1 MYISS
6 KGFIHL
12 FFFPPGK
19 VAKVVKRITISLS
32 EKLPTALVS
41 QRVARL
47 MQTFDKKYARRVF
60 SRWKVR
66 LAPPVISGPCFA
78 KEVEVSEL
86 LRVYLAEHDRTL
98 FPIRFPA
105 NWNFDNQN
113 NKTCS
118 KVPGKKKQ
126 RWAKICQS
134 VPRRVPPNYKS
145 RPQKFQRGCFR
156 H

>member
-1 MYISS
+1 M
-6 KGFIHL
+6 
-12 FFFPPGK
+12 
-19 VAKVVKRITISLS
+19 KRITISLS

-118 KVPGKKKQ
+118 KVPGEK
-126 RWAKICQS
+126 
-134 VPRRVPPNYKS
+134 KS
-145 RPQKFQRGCFR
+145 RGEQKSAGVFQEDFHQITKAGPRNFCGGVSDIRKASLSLFPTLWI